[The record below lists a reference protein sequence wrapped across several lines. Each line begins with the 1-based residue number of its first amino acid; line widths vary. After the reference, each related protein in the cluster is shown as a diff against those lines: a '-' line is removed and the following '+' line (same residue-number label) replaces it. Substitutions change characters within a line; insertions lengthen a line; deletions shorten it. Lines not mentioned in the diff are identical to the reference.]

1 MFSFADK
8 IISSLGPTLVSI
20 AIAAVGF
27 GNQLP
32 DATTPFSNSL
42 FVIGLFGMYGIVIIG
57 LLVNI
62 IAMKQYSLTPE
73 KMAEIR
79 RELDGRKKG

>member
-1 MFSFADK
+1 
-8 IISSLGPTLVSI
+8 
-20 AIAAVGF
+20 
-27 GNQLP
+27 
-32 DATTPFSNSL
+32 
-42 FVIGLFGMYGIVIIG
+42 MYGIVIIG

-79 RELDGRKKG
+79 RELDGRMKG